1 MQNAALGMTAFFT
14 EIKLTMSGN
23 LTLIE
28 LQTEFHQF
36 ADALRTF
43 GHNRAHDAL
52 VTQPGASFERIA
64 YMQLKR
70 VFVARHA
77 GDPTLCPGC
86 ICVGALAFRYNSYRS
101 VICRFQC
108 KTQASD
114 TAANHHEIVFLHP
127 NRILSI
133 KRVFPKNTASASN
146 EFGLT
151 VSTCCKVSAST
162 SST

>member
-1 MQNAALGMTAFFT
+1 MTAFFT

-28 LQTEFHQF
+28 LQTDFDEL
-36 ADALRTF
+36 ADAFRTF
-43 GHNRAHDAL
+43 GDNCTHNRL
-52 VTQPGASFERIA
+52 VTQTSASFERIA
-64 YMQLKR
+64 NVQLQR
-70 VFVARHA
+70 IFIARHA
-77 GDPTLCPGC
+77 GDPTLRPGGIC
-86 ICVGALAFRYNSYRS
+86 IGAFAFRYNSYRS
-101 VICRFQC
+101 ALCRFQC
-108 KTQASD
+108 KTQAGD

-133 KRVFPKNTASASN
+133 KRVLPKDTASASN

-151 VSTCCKVSAST
+151 VSTGCKVSASI